1 MTLFKHQTQAKD
13 NCGPTCVA
21 ILAGITQ
28 NQACLA
34 MFFQRREKYCLSWYE
49 DIFRGLE
56 QLKIEHGK
64 KKRLVS
70 KWKDIST
77 TAIVSVS
84 DDEHWVFYSH
94 KEGLVYDPSRKAPVE
109 VTKYKRKPCYYLAVK
124 PPR

>member
-1 MTLFKHQTQAKD
+1 
-13 NCGPTCVA
+13 
-21 ILAGITQ
+21 
-28 NQACLA
+28 

-49 DIFRGLE
+49 DIFRGLD
-56 QLKIEHGK
+56 QLEIEHGK

-94 KEGLVYDPSRKAPVE
+94 KEGLVYDPIRKAPVE
-109 VTKYKRKPCYYLAVK
+109 VTEYKRKPCYYLAVK